1 LYDGVQLTNIPIGVI
16 FPEARHGQF
25 YFRNAQHIVVRN
37 SRLYGAGFMAAFFDR
52 WAQSNVV
59 ENCWI
64 ENTGRDGLYFQG
76 WEPGRGASDGIT
88 TLAASYCNKFNVVTN
103 NVI

>member
-1 LYDGVQLTNIPIGVI
+1 MRGVGKWK
-16 FPEARHGQF
+16 G
-25 YFRNAQHIVVRN
+25 
-37 SRLYGAGFMAAFFDR
+37 MAAFFDR

-88 TLAASYCNKFNVVTN
+88 TLAACYCNKFNVVTN
-103 NVI
+103 NVIYDVGRFGGSMQSCIHSPPLKPPVP